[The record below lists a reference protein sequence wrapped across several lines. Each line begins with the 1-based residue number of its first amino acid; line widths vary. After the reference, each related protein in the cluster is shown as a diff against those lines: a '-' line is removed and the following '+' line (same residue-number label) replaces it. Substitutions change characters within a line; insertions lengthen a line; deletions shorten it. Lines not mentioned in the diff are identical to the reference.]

1 LPTIFR
7 TFFAL
12 DNDKE
17 NSMHYQVSE
26 AEITDAKHPHEIFLI
41 NLITN
46 HILIFVGLL
55 GMAKTFPWVTLVTPT
70 ISIVVLSYL
79 MIRARSKLASASWY
93 AACHWQLCAHRSK
106 LFIGMLLVLAVV
118 IGGLLL
124 SVGGDASQ
132 LKPGH
137 YALGGVSA
145 LPTLLFILVL
155 IVMESDALHKA
166 KTGEVPQWLIDKYPN
181 AEAQPLEE

>member
-1 LPTIFR
+1 
-7 TFFAL
+7 
-12 DNDKE
+12 
-17 NSMHYQVSE
+17 MHYEVSE

-46 HILIFVGLL
+46 HILIFVGLI
-55 GMAKTFPWVTLVTPT
+55 GMAKTFPWLSLVTPT

-79 MIRARSKLASASWY
+79 MIRARGKLTSASWY

-106 LFIGMLLVLAVV
+106 LFIAMLSVLALV
-118 IGGLLL
+118 IAGLLL
-124 SVGGDASQ
+124 SVGGDTSQ

-145 LPTLLFILVL
+145 LPTLVFILVL

-166 KTGEVPQWLIDKYPN
+166 KSGEVPQWLIEKYPN
-181 AEAQPLEE
+181 AEARPIAD